1 MQMCPE
7 CGRVYDESE
16 YTKCPYCY
24 NEYANNINDLENIQK
39 KKPVIKHNAK
49 LLTFMEPLP
58 RFELGTLALQ
68 VRCSGQLS

>member
-39 KKPVIKHNAK
+39 KVSNQA
-49 LLTFMEPLP
+49 
-58 RFELGTLALQ
+58 
-68 VRCSGQLS
+68 